1 MKTIFSIGNPGD
13 RYRDTRH
20 NAGWWLADHLAT
32 RWRFGPYRLAGDA
45 ISVAGQVDDTPARI
59 VRPLT
64 FVNRSGRVLTAFAGE
79 SDFDAAS
86 DLLVLVDDVALEPG
100 RFRLRARGSSGG
112 HRGLESIEEALSS
125 STYGR
130 VRIGVGR
137 PQDDRI
143 QMSEYVTAAPLPF
156 EEETILE
163 AFEVM
168 AEAIE
173 CWLREG
179 IEPAMNRFNNS
190 H

>member
-1 MKTIFSIGNPGD
+1 MKTILSVGNPGD

-20 NAGWWLADHLAT
+20 NAGWWLADHLVA
-32 RWRFGPYRLAGDA
+32 RWRLGPYRLEGDLIA
-45 ISVAGQVDDTPARI
+45 VGGQVGGAPTRV

-64 FVNRSGRVLTAFAGE
+64 FVNRSGRILPALAGE
-79 SDFDAAS
+79 DEFDPAQ

-112 HRGLESIEEALSS
+112 HRGLESIEAALGS

-137 PQDDRI
+137 PRDDRI
-143 QMSEYVTAAPLPF
+143 QMSEYVTAPPLPF
-156 EEETILE
+156 EEEAILDS
-163 AFEVM
+163 FPVM

-173 CWLREG
+173 CWLEEG